1 MASDT
6 ISNPERSLGHDQGDS
21 VGMDREWLSRFQP
34 SHVDF
39 IDPLSIPDP
48 MIFRVSRVLERW
60 GERSLMQKRL
70 GMVIAILGFT
80 LVCAIFGWGIWER

>member
-1 MASDT
+1 MASGTVSD
-6 ISNPERSLGHDQGDS
+6 PERGLGNDQGAS

-80 LVCAIFGWGIWER
+80 LVCAVFGWGIWER

>member
-6 ISNPERSLGHDQGDS
+6 ISHPERGLGNDQGASLG
-21 VGMDREWLSRFQP
+21 VDRQWLSRLQQG
-34 SHVDF
+34 HVDF

-60 GERSLMQKRL
+60 GERSLLQKRL

-80 LVCAIFGWGIWER
+80 LVCAIFGWGIWDR